1 MASRY
6 LWWEPVAGHVHSTP
20 RKIAQIM
27 HLGTYEDVRR
37 LEALADP
44 AMLAA
49 IMRQSQPGWFDD
61 KSWDFWR
68 GRLTASGE
76 TDIPNTARRAVLL
89 AARDAVRDL
98 PEVAVTPGS
107 LAGANSGGP

>member
-1 MASRY
+1 MDRLGISSEATAEIDRLASRY

-37 LEALADP
+37 VEALAGA

-49 IMRQSQPGWFDD
+49 IMRQSQPSWFDD

-68 GRLTASGE
+68 GRLMASGE
-76 TDIPNTARRAVLL
+76 TDIPEHRPARSAAGRA
-89 AARDAVRDL
+89 
-98 PEVAVTPGS
+98 
-107 LAGANSGGP
+107 